1 MNHGTTPLALPF
13 SKKVG
18 TLRFCVLT
26 AVAYLFFC
34 SVLAGVS
41 T

>member
-18 TLRFCVLT
+18 ILRLLQFLI
-26 AVAYLFFC
+26 FFHN
-34 SVLAGVS
+34 VLAGVS
-41 T
+41 A